1 MDIEDVIKL
10 IEYIKSS
17 DEDFLIELDKRFNR
31 VNEILDEMFG
41 IMWEIREENKK
52 PISKIM
58 NNENEEISFK

>member
-10 IEYIKSS
+10 IEYIKSN
-17 DEDFLIELDKRFNR
+17 DEDFFIELDKRFNR